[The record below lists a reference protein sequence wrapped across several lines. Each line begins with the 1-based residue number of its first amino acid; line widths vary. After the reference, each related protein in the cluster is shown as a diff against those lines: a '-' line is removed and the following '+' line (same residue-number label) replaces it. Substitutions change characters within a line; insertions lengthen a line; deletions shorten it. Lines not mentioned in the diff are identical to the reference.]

1 MKLDEEIVLVTVI
14 RIYVDLYEVPIFFS
28 LLELFSF

>member
-1 MKLDEEIVLVTVI
+1 MHKNMKLDEEIVLVRVI

-28 LLELFSF
+28 LL